1 MSSDSAFNKRLT
13 EESTM
18 DQVEGLL
25 EHLNLPPKVI
35 DFIRANQRMLQVV
48 LAAVVITVV
57 AWSLYGSYRD
67 RIVEEAASA
76 LSLAMNKDIGS
87 RGEALQ
93 AVADKYGNTTSAT
106 WARVELAHLDM
117 KNGAYNDAA
126 DKYDT
131 VLSSIKVSNP
141 LYPLALFGA
150 GQALE
155 AGGKY
160 QEAATQYNLLKDIAG
175 YSQLSY
181 TALGR
186 VEEMQGNLDKAIAT
200 YNNFLLT
207 IGDDPTMGQARTEIE
222 EKIARLKARQ

>member
-1 MSSDSAFNKRLT
+1 MSNESAFNKRLT
-13 EESTM
+13 EESAM

-35 DFIRANQRMLQVV
+35 DFIRANKRMLQVL
-48 LAAVVITVV
+48 LAVVVITVV

-76 LSLAMNKDIGS
+76 LSLAMKKDIGS
-87 RGEALQ
+87 RAEALQ
-93 AVADKYGNTTSAT
+93 AVADTYSNTTSAT
-106 WARVELAHLDM
+106 WAKVELAHLDM

-131 VLSSIKVSNP
+131 VLSSIKISNP
-141 LYPLALFGA
+141 LYPLALLGA
-150 GQALE
+150 GQAQE

-160 QEAATQYNLLKDIAG
+160 QEATIQYNLLKDIDG

-186 VEEMQGNLDKAIAT
+186 VEEMQGNFDKAIAT
-200 YNNFLLT
+200 YNNFLLN